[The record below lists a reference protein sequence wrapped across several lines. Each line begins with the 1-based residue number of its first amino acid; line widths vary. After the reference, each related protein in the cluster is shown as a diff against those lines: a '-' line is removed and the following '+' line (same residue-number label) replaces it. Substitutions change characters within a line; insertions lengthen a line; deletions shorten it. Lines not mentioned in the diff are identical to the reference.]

1 MSGRSGESDLTMSLL
16 RTPHSMPTPSSRS
29 TLLIARDNA
38 VRLSG
43 GSLRGIGLLGVDLAT
58 FFGLV
63 GLQEAVLRFFF
74 HLHVHPSAV
83 AWESGTPRSPEAQRL
98 TNCGDNDPVVGS
110 TSKSS

>member
-74 HLHVHPSAV
+74 TCMRILLQWH
-83 AWESGTPRSPEAQRL
+83 
-98 TNCGDNDPVVGS
+98 GS
-110 TSKSS
+110 RGLQGALKHSD

>member
-63 GLQEAVLRFFF
+63 GLQEAVLRFFPPACASF
-74 HLHVHPSAV
+74 C
-83 AWESGTPRSPEAQRL
+83 SGMGV
-98 TNCGDNDPVVGS
+98 GD
-110 TSKSS
+110 SKEP

>member
-74 HLHVHPSAV
+74 SPACASFC
-83 AWESGTPRSPEAQRL
+83 SGMGV
-98 TNCGDNDPVVGS
+98 GD
-110 TSKSS
+110 SKEP